1 MNNYQKEIAVAKT
14 IARQAGEIM
23 KKYFFIDQQMERKTD
38 GSPVTVADK
47 EINHLVIVELSKN
60 FDDGII
66 GEEESNTEYGMGR
79 KWFCDPIDGTRAYV
93 WGTPT
98 AMFSL
103 GLVVDGEPVLGVTY
117 DPFLDLMYEGV
128 KGQGSFMNGV
138 PLKVS
143 QKSFEKE
150 YLGITKSIE
159 KIIENPKFAK
169 NISSQGAILSTF
181 SGVVYKAALVAR
193 GKFIGC
199 VEPLL
204 NAHDIAASQVILE
217 EAGGKVTDL
226 EGSRLN
232 YSKPFRG
239 AAISNGVIHE
249 KLIECLK

>member
-150 YLGITKSIE
+150 YLGITNSIE
-159 KIIENPKFAK
+159 KII
-169 NISSQGAILSTF
+169 
-181 SGVVYKAALVAR
+181 
-193 GKFIGC
+193 
-199 VEPLL
+199 
-204 NAHDIAASQVILE
+204 
-217 EAGGKVTDL
+217 
-226 EGSRLN
+226 
-232 YSKPFRG
+232 
-239 AAISNGVIHE
+239 
-249 KLIECLK
+249 